1 MVFRRADFF
10 FGHSRVMVMAG
21 CHKNSDAGSGRLP
34 VIIGFEFFISLRDRL
49 IDIFVEFHS
58 LEFRVCA
65 HVAVF
70 LPQ

>member
-1 MVFRRADFF
+1 
-10 FGHSRVMVMAG
+10 MAVI
-21 CHKNSDAGSGRLP
+21 KIQTPARAGSS

-65 HVAVF
+65 HVAMF